1 MAHALTFDTL
11 AFVKKLEKAGIEPEK
26 SEAITEAIA
35 DVFENN
41 LSTNVFTKQD
51 NEVFKHDIENKLSK
65 LETKIIT
72 WVIGLFFAQ
81 TAILVS
87 LTKFTH

>member
-1 MAHALTFDTL
+1 MAHAVIFDTL

-26 SEAITEAIA
+26 SEAIA

-41 LSTNVFTKQD
+41 LCTQVFKKQD
-51 NEVFKHDIENKLSK
+51 SELLKLDLENKLSK
-65 LETKIIT
+65 LETKIIM
-72 WVIGLFFAQ
+72 WVIGLLFAQ

-87 LTKFTH
+87 VIKFLH